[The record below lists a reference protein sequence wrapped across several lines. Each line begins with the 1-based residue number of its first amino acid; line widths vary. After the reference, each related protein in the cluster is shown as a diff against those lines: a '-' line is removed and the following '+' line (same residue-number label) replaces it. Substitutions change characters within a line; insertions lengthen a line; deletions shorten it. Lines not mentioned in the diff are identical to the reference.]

1 MDIFSFSI
9 FTQFI
14 NYEMKR
20 IVLIISLLTFAFQGF
35 SQQNFD
41 QIDEPEYIGE
51 ALYVKNDGTSLPLE
65 KQSVKIKSKANASM
79 YIIGIGKVKSKMVIK
94 GATSPVIIPSNEP
107 VAFIV
112 KSFDNKSDPLSIV
125 SVVKFETTKKERKF
139 QIAEVGTF
147 SGGST
152 GNEDFVAYQA
162 KKFKDSSYKL
172 SINNMEPGE
181 YGILVSNPNALN
193 NSNTIIAC
201 FSVQ

>member
-1 MDIFSFSI
+1 
-9 FTQFI
+9 
-14 NYEMKR
+14 MKR
-20 IVLIISLLTFAFQGF
+20 IILIISLLTFALQGF
-35 SQQNFD
+35 SQQNLD
-41 QIDEPEYIGE
+41 HIDEPEYIGE
-51 ALYVKNDGTSLPLE
+51 AVYVKNDGISLPLE
-65 KQSVKIKSKANASM
+65 KQSVQIKSKANASM

-94 GATSPVIIPSNEP
+94 GATSPVVVPSNEP
-107 VAFIV
+107 VTFIV

-172 SINNMEPGE
+172 NINSMEHGE

>member
-1 MDIFSFSI
+1 
-9 FTQFI
+9 
-14 NYEMKR
+14 MKR
-20 IVLIISLLTFAFQGF
+20 ILLIISLLTFALQGF

-41 QIDEPEYIGE
+41 HIEEPEYIGE
-51 ALYVKNDGTSLPLE
+51 AVYVKSDGAPLPLE
-65 KQSVKIKSKANASM
+65 KQSVKIKSKASASM
-79 YIIGIGKVKSKMVIK
+79 YIVGIGKVKSKMVVK
-94 GATSPVIIPSNEP
+94 GGTSPVIIPSNQP
-107 VAFIV
+107 VTFIV

-152 GNEDFVAYQA
+152 GNEDSVAYQA

-172 SINNMEPGE
+172 SINGMEQGE